1 MSWEEPTNP
10 PCCGDWWVPDEPCK
24 TKCERGHCH
33 TNRKLWVPLWTAC
46 PQSRRK
52 DTWLCVFIDIFPFKK
67 SIVFL
72 ANIFLI
78 LTLRRYIFFW
88 IILYEHQP
96 SGVSAPHLK
105 NLQWKKYTLGRLSFP
120 LQWDPISKLI
130 SSLCADLYAQHPWA
144 KALSLFISYFTDFF
158 FFYRDLVLPQ
168 VRKKVGISSTNNVTE
183 NHFIHTETSMWER
196 DTATLGLTE
205 ELPDT
210 EIWWADRMG

>member
-1 MSWEEPTNP
+1 MWARALLYQSKAVGSPVNCLPSVKEERYMAV
-10 PCCGDWWVPDEPCK
+10 CLHW
-24 TKCERGHCH
+24 H
-33 TNRKLWVPLWTAC
+33 
-46 PQSRRK
+46 
-52 DTWLCVFIDIFPFKK
+52 FPFQEEHSLPSKHFPDSDLK
-67 SIVFL
+67 EIH
-72 ANIFLI
+72 
-78 LTLRRYIFFW
+78 FFW

-158 FFYRDLVLPQ
+158 FFCRDLVLPQ

-183 NHFIHTETSMWER
+183 NHFIHTETSVWER